1 MRTGKEPRTSNLR
14 LVVLTRITVAPE
26 VMGGLPCVRG
36 LRMPVATVVTMV
48 ADGMSVE
55 EILAEHPDLEAD
67 DIAQCLHYAAQ
78 AVQERQLPLR
88 LPA

>member
-1 MRTGKEPRTSNLR
+1 MRTDKEPRRGSLR
-14 LVVLTRITVAPE
+14 LVVFTRITVDPE

-55 EILAEHPDLEAD
+55 EILTEHPDLEAD
-67 DIAQCLHYAAQ
+67 DIAECLHYAAQ

>member
-1 MRTGKEPRTSNLR
+1 MRPRRQGMPSSLR
-14 LVVLTRITVAPE
+14 VMTYTRITVDPE

-36 LRMPVATVVTMV
+36 LRMPVASVVIMV
-48 ADGMSVE
+48 ADGMTTE

-67 DIAQCLHYAAQ
+67 DIAECLRYAAQ

>member
-1 MRTGKEPRTSNLR
+1 MRSRRQGMPSSLR
-14 LVVLTRITVAPE
+14 VMTYTRITVDPE

-36 LRMPVATVVTMV
+36 LRMPVASVVVMV
-48 ADGMSVE
+48 ADGMTTE

-67 DIAQCLHYAAQ
+67 DIAECLRYAAQ

>member
-1 MRTGKEPRTSNLR
+1 MTY
-14 LVVLTRITVAPE
+14 TRITVDPE

-36 LRMPVATVVTMV
+36 LRMPVASVVIMV
-48 ADGMSVE
+48 ADGMTTE

-67 DIAQCLHYAAQ
+67 DIAECLRSAAQ